1 MAYDRPVRLVALLC
15 VLTVGAAACVLDW
28 DGLDP
33 RVSGGEGGA
42 AVGGFGGGTTSSSSS
57 VATGG
62 MGGSGGT
69 GGMGGGVGGAGGA
82 GGVGGQGGEAAMPV
96 TITYGAAVADCI
108 YIGMED
114 PDVCA
119 ADLPINAMTVDAS
132 VSTNL
137 LPGHSYLRF
146 DLDGQLA
153 GKTVTEVRLRLTVS
167 DDMSAASVSSGE
179 LHEVEPFTRPDLFV
193 EAPMAVASLGADQGA
208 VMPNDVVEWVLP
220 TALVAPNGSVFL
232 GVLPVSTN
240 GVDYWNNDGAAPPLL
255 LVTAE

>member
-1 MAYDRPVRLVALLC
+1 MIGLVRLYAFACGLSV
-15 VLTVGAAACVLDW
+15 VSAACVLDW
-28 DGLDP
+28 DQFEQRG
-33 RVSGGEGGA
+33 VGGGSAASGGGGA
-42 AVGGFGGGTTSSSSS
+42 TTSASSSSS
-57 VATGG
+57 AGG
-62 MGGSGGT
+62 MGGAGGELGVGGSGAAGGGGT
-69 GGMGGGVGGAGGA
+69 GGQGGGGGAD
-82 GGVGGQGGEAAMPV
+82 PV

-114 PDVCA
+114 PDLCA
-119 ADLPINAMTVDAS
+119 ADPPIDSMTVDAS

-153 GKTVTEVRLRLTVS
+153 GKTVTEARLRLTVS
-167 DDMSAASVSSGE
+167 SDMNASSISTGE
-179 LHEVEPFTRPDLFV
+179 LHEVAAFTRPDLFV
-193 EAPMAVASLGADQGA
+193 AAPMAVASLGADQGA

-232 GVLPVSTN
+232 GVLPVDTN
-240 GVDYWNNDGAAPPLL
+240 GVDYDNNDGAAPPVL